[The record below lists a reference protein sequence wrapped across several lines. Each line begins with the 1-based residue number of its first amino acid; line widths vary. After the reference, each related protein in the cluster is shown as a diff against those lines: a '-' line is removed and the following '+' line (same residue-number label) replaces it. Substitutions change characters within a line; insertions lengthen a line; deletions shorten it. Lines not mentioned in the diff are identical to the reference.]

1 MIGLIAHNALLVSL
15 AAVAFGAVLTPVAIR
30 NNRRDWLELVYG
42 AVYANFLLVSVAAV
56 SMIVALVTHDFS
68 VSYVAQV
75 GSRSTPLLFTVIS
88 LWGALEGS
96 ILFWA
101 WVLGL
106 YSAAVVVLHR
116 RRPGNLVPYAVMTLL
131 AVAAFFAILLVG
143 PANPFLPMSPVPA
156 DGPGPNT
163 LLQNHYLM
171 AVHPP
176 LLYLG
181 YVGMSVPFAFALGA
195 IFSNE
200 AASND
205 WSILSRRWMLTSW
218 GFLSA
223 AIIAGMW
230 WSYEVLG
237 WGGYWAW
244 DPVENASFL
253 PWLTATAYLHSVM
266 VQERRNMLRLWTLNL
281 CVATFVLT
289 ILGTFLT
296 RSGILSSVHAFTT
309 GAIGYYFLAFIAIVL
324 VTTLMLVA
332 GNSERI
338 QTKGKLGGAAS
349 RETVFLLNNLF
360 LTAVMLTVLVGTL
373 YPLVAEALRGVK
385 VSVGVPFF
393 NRMALPAMVSLLF
406 LMGVGPALPWGSTT
420 WAEARRRL
428 YPPGIAAVIM
438 GAIAVIA
445 GARSIYAILAFAFVG
460 YAAMGNLREF
470 WTGMRARHRAHGESW
485 PTALLRLIAGNR
497 RRYGGYVAHIGVL
510 LIAVGIT
517 ASSTFRSEREATLT
531 PGQTLTVAGHT
542 VRLKNLWGREEPQR
556 SVIGATMEVL
566 GRNGAVVGT
575 MDPRMNYYRVSD
587 QPVPTPDVRSSIRG
601 DLYINLM
608 AFESSGANAT
618 VKVIVEPF
626 VPWIWFGGLVI
637 VIGAIIGLGYGGRTA
652 TVPVPATNPAPS
664 YGRSATTQALA
675 TNPAPSIASA
685 DP

>member
-1 MIGLIAHNALLVSL
+1 L
-15 AAVAFGAVLTPVAIR
+15 AAVLLGVFITPVSIR
-30 NNRRDWLELVYG
+30 TGRREWLQLTYG
-42 AVYANFLLVSVAAV
+42 AVYTNFLLVSIATV
-56 SMIVALVTHDFS
+56 SMIIALVTHDFS
-68 VSYVAQV
+68 VSYVAAV

-101 WVLGL
+101 WVLAL
-106 YSAAVVVLHR
+106 YATAVVWFHHK
-116 RRPGNLVPYAVMTLL
+116 RPGNLVPYAAMTLL
-131 AVAAFFAILLVG
+131 AVAAFFAVLLVG

-163 LLQNHYLM
+163 LLQNHILM

-181 YVGMSVPFAFALGA
+181 YVGMSVPFAFAMGA

-205 WSILSRRWMLTSW
+205 WSVLSRRWMLASW
-218 GFLSA
+218 AFLSA

-309 GAIGYYFLAFIAIVL
+309 GAIGYYFLGFIAIVL
-324 VTTLMLVA
+324 MTTLILVA

-338 QTKGKLGGAAS
+338 HTKGKLGGAAS

-373 YPLVAEALRGVK
+373 YPLIAEAIRGVK
-385 VSVGVPFF
+385 VSVGEPFF
-393 NRMALPAMVSLLF
+393 NRMAVPAMVALIF
-406 LMGVGPALPWGSTT
+406 LMGVGPSLPWGSTT
-420 WAEARRRL
+420 WADARKRL
-428 YPPGIAAVIM
+428 FPPVISAVIM
-438 GAIAVIA
+438 GAIAIFA
-445 GARSIYAILAFAFVG
+445 GARGIYAILAFAFVG
-460 YAAMGNLREF
+460 YAAMGNLREY
-470 WTGMRARHRAHGESW
+470 WIGMRARHRAHGEGW
-485 PTALLRLIAGNR
+485 VTALLRLIRGNR
-497 RRYGGYVAHIGVL
+497 RRYGGYLAHIGALFVAL
-510 LIAVGIT
+510 GIT
-517 ASSTFRSEREATLT
+517 ASSAFRTEREATLL
-531 PGQTLTVAGHT
+531 PGQTLTVAGNT
-542 VRLKNLWGREEPQR
+542 VRLKNVWGREEPQR
-556 SVIGATMEVL
+556 SVIGTTLDVL
-566 GRNGAVVGT
+566 GKDNAVIGT
-575 MDPRMNYYRVSD
+575 VEPRMNYYHVSD
-587 QPVPTPDVRSSIRG
+587 QPVPTPDVRSSLRG
-601 DLYINLM
+601 DLYVNLM
-608 AFESSGANAT
+608 AFETSGANAT
-618 VKVIVEPF
+618 VKVIVEPL
-626 VPWIWFGGLVI
+626 VPWIWFGGFVI
-637 VIGAIIGLGYGGRTA
+637 VVGAIIGMFHGQGR
-652 TVPVPATNPAPS
+652 VPKAP
-664 YGRSATTQALA
+664 ALA
-675 TNPAPSIASA
+675 ANAATRDPGA

>member
-1 MIGLIAHNALLVSL
+1 
-15 AAVAFGAVLTPVAIR
+15 
-30 NNRRDWLELVYG
+30 
-42 AVYANFLLVSVAAV
+42 
-56 SMIVALVTHDFS
+56 MIVALVIHDFS
-68 VSYVAQV
+68 VSYVAAV

-101 WVLGL
+101 WVLAL
-106 YSAAVVVLHR
+106 YAAAVVWFHR
-116 RRPGNLVPYAVMTLL
+116 NRPGNLVPYASMTML
-131 AVAAFFAILLVG
+131 AVAAFFAILLAG
-143 PANPFLPMSPVPA
+143 PADPFVPVWPVPA

-163 LLQNHYLM
+163 LLQNHVLM

-181 YVGMSVPFAFALGA
+181 YVGMTVPFAFAIGA
-195 IFSNE
+195 ILSNE

-205 WSILSRRWMLTSW
+205 WAILSRRWMLASW
-218 GFLSA
+218 AFLSA

-309 GAIGYYFLAFIAIVL
+309 GTIGYYFLAFIAVVL
-324 VTTLMLVA
+324 VATLVLVA
-332 GNSERI
+332 GNAERI
-338 QTKGKLGGAAS
+338 RTTGTLGGVAS

-373 YPLVAEALRGVK
+373 YPLVAEAIRGVK
-385 VSVGVPFF
+385 VSVGEPFF
-393 NRMALPAMVSLLF
+393 NRMAVPAMVALIF

-420 WAEARRRL
+420 VAEARRRMI
-428 YPPGIAAVIM
+428 PPSIGALVL
-438 GAIAVIA
+438 GAIGVLA
-445 GARSIYAILAFAFVG
+445 GARGMYAVLAFAFVG
-460 YAAMGNLREF
+460 YAAVGNLREY
-470 WTGMRARHRAHGESW
+470 WIGVRARHRAHGENW
-485 PTALLRLIAGNR
+485 GTALVRLILGNR

-510 LIAVGIT
+510 LVALGVT
-517 ASSTFRSEREATLT
+517 ASSTFRSEREATLL
-531 PGQTLTVAGHT
+531 PGELLTVAGHT
-542 VRLKNLWGREEPQR
+542 VRLQSVWGREEPQR
-556 SVIGATMEVL
+556 SVIGATMDVL
-566 GRNGAVVGT
+566 GTDGVVIGT
-575 MDPRMNYYRVSD
+575 VEPRMNYYHVSD

-601 DLYINLM
+601 DLYVNLS
-608 AFESSGANAT
+608 AFEPNGANAT
-618 VKVIVEPF
+618 VKVIVEPL
-626 VPWIWFGGLVI
+626 VPWIWFGGFVI
-637 VIGAIIGLGYGGRTA
+637 VLGAVIGMFHRGRRTTIPPA
-652 TVPVPATNPAPS
+652 PMASAPLPEPRVMETVP
-664 YGRSATTQALA
+664 
-675 TNPAPSIASA
+675 
-685 DP
+685 

>member
-1 MIGLIAHNALLVSL
+1 MIGLIAHNALLVSV
-15 AAVAFGAVLTPVAIR
+15 AVVALGVFITPVAIR
-30 NNRRDWLELVYG
+30 TGRREWLQLTYG
-42 AVYANFLLVSVAAV
+42 AVYTNFLLVSVATV
-56 SMIVALVTHDFS
+56 LMVVALVTHDFS
-68 VSYVAQV
+68 VSYVAAV

-101 WVLGL
+101 WVLAL
-106 YSAAVVVLHR
+106 YATAVVWFHHR
-116 RRPGNLVPYAVMTLL
+116 RAGNLVPYAAMTLL

-163 LLQNHYLM
+163 LLQNHILM

-181 YVGMSVPFAFALGA
+181 YVGMSVPFAFAMGA

-200 AASND
+200 ATSND
-205 WSILSRRWMLTSW
+205 WSVLSRRWMLASW

-324 VTTLMLVA
+324 LTTLVLVA
-332 GNSERI
+332 GNSEHI
-338 QTKGKLGGAAS
+338 HTKGKLGGAAS

-373 YPLVAEALRGVK
+373 YPLIAEAMRGVK
-385 VSVGVPFF
+385 VSVGEPFF
-393 NRMALPAMVSLLF
+393 NRMAVPAMVALIF

-420 WAEARRRL
+420 WADARKRL
-428 YPPGIAAVIM
+428 YPPTISALIL
-438 GAIAVIA
+438 GAIAVFA
-445 GARSIYAILAFAFVG
+445 GARGIYAILAFAFVG
-460 YAAMGNLREF
+460 YAAMGNLREY
-470 WTGMRARHRAHGESW
+470 WIGMRARHRAHGEGW
-485 PTALLRLIAGNR
+485 ATALVRLIRGNR
-497 RRYGGYVAHIGVL
+497 RRYGGYLAHIGALFVAL
-510 LIAVGIT
+510 GIT
-517 ASSTFRSEREATLT
+517 ASSTFRTEREATLL
-531 PGQTLTVAGHT
+531 PGETLTVAGNT
-542 VRLKNLWGREEPQR
+542 VRLKNVWGREEPQR
-556 SVIGATMEVL
+556 SVIGTTLDVL
-566 GRNGAVVGT
+566 GKNNAVIGT
-575 MDPRMNYYRVSD
+575 VEPRMNFYRVSD
-587 QPVPTPDVRSSIRG
+587 QPVPTPDVRSSLRG
-601 DLYINLM
+601 DLYVNLM

-618 VKVIVEPF
+618 VKVIVEPL
-626 VPWIWFGGLVI
+626 VPWIWLGGLII
-637 VIGAIIGLGYGGRTA
+637 VVGAIIGLFHGQSRLA
-652 TVPVPATNPAPS
+652 TAPS
-664 YGRSATTQALA
+664 LAANTEPGEPSAAGT
-675 TNPAPSIASA
+675 

>member
-1 MIGLIAHNALLVSL
+1 MIGFLAHNALLVSV
-15 AAVAFGAVLTPVAIR
+15 AVVALGVLITPAAIR
-30 NNRRDWLELVYG
+30 TGRRDWLQLTYG
-42 AVYANFLLVSVAAV
+42 AVYANFLLVSIATM
-56 SMIVALVTHDFS
+56 SMVVALVTHDFS
-68 VSYVAQV
+68 VSYVAAV

-101 WVLGL
+101 WVLAL
-106 YSAAVVVLHR
+106 YATAVVWFHHK
-116 RRPGNLVPYAVMTLL
+116 RPGNLVPYAAMTLL

-143 PANPFLPMSPVPA
+143 PADPFLPMSPVPA

-163 LLQNHYLM
+163 LLQNHILM

-181 YVGMSVPFAFALGA
+181 YVGMSVPFAFAMGA

-200 AASND
+200 ATSND
-205 WSILSRRWMLTSW
+205 WSVLSRRWMLASW

-324 VTTLMLVA
+324 LTTLVLVA
-332 GNSERI
+332 GNSDRI
-338 QTKGKLGGAAS
+338 HTKGKLGGAAS

-385 VSVGVPFF
+385 VSVGEPFF
-393 NRMALPAMVSLLF
+393 NRMAVPAMVALIF

-420 WAEARRRL
+420 WADARKRL
-428 YPPGIAAVIM
+428 YPPLISALILGS
-438 GAIAVIA
+438 IAVIA
-445 GARSIYAILAFAFVG
+445 GARGIYAILAFAFVG
-460 YAAMGNLREF
+460 YAAMGNLREY
-470 WTGMRARHRAHGESW
+470 WIGMRARHRAHGEGW
-485 PTALLRLIAGNR
+485 VTALLRLVKGNR
-497 RRYGGYVAHIGVL
+497 RRYGGYLAHIGALFVAL
-510 LIAVGIT
+510 GIT
-517 ASSTFRSEREATLT
+517 ASSTFRTEREATLL
-531 PGQTLTVAGHT
+531 PGETLTVAGHT
-542 VRLKNLWGREEPQR
+542 VRLKNVWGREEPQR
-556 SVIGATMEVL
+556 SVIGTTLDVL
-566 GRNGAVVGT
+566 GKNNAVIGT
-575 MDPRMNYYRVSD
+575 IEPRMNYYHVSD
-587 QPVPTPDVRSSIRG
+587 QPVPTPDVRSSVRG
-601 DLYINLM
+601 DLYVNLM
-608 AFESSGANAT
+608 AFETSGANAT
-618 VKVIVEPF
+618 VKVIVEPL
-626 VPWIWFGGLVI
+626 VPWIWLGGLII
-637 VIGAIIGLGYGGRTA
+637 VIGAVIGLFHGQGRLA
-652 TVPVPATNPAPS
+652 SVSANAASKEPS
-664 YGRSATTQALA
+664 AAGTDL
-675 TNPAPSIASA
+675 
-685 DP
+685 

>member
-1 MIGLIAHNALLVSL
+1 VIGLVAHNALLVS
-15 AAVAFGAVLTPVAIR
+15 VAVLALGVIMTPIALR
-30 NNRRDWLELVYG
+30 SGRREWLQLSYG
-42 AVYANFLLVSVAAV
+42 AVHANFLLVTIATLA
-56 SMIVALVTHDFS
+56 MIVALVTHDFS
-68 VSYVAQV
+68 VSYVAAV
-75 GSRSTPLLFTVIS
+75 GSRTTPLLFTIIS

-101 WVLGL
+101 WVLAL
-106 YSAAVVVLHR
+106 YMSAVVWFHH
-116 RRPGNLVPYAVMTLL
+116 RRPGNLIPYAAMTML

-143 PANPFLPMSPVPA
+143 PANPFKPVFPVPL

-163 LLQNHYLM
+163 LLQNHILM

-181 YVGMSVPFAFALGA
+181 YVGMTVPFGFAIGA
-195 IFSNE
+195 ILAGE
-200 AASND
+200 ASSND
-205 WSILSRRWMLTSW
+205 WARLSRRWMLASW

-266 VQERRNMLRLWTLNL
+266 VQERRDMLRLWTLNL

-296 RSGILSSVHAFTT
+296 RSGIISSVHAFTT

-324 VTTLMLVA
+324 VSTLIMVA
-332 GNSERI
+332 GNSDRI
-338 QTKGKLGGAAS
+338 RTRGRLGGAAS

-373 YPLVAEALRGVK
+373 YPLIAEAIRGVK
-385 VSVGVPFF
+385 VSVGEPFF
-393 NRMALPAMVSLLF
+393 NRMAVPAMVALIF

-420 WAEARRRL
+420 WEEARKRL
-428 YPPGIAAVIM
+428 MTPLIGAAIM
-438 GAIAVIA
+438 TAIALA
-445 GARSIYAILAFAFVG
+445 LGARSVYAILAFAFVG
-460 YAAMGNLREF
+460 YAAIGNVREY
-470 WTGMRARHRAHGESW
+470 WIGMRARNRAHGENLG
-485 PTALLRLIAGNR
+485 TAFVRLMGGNR

-510 LIAVGIT
+510 FVALGVT
-517 ASSTFRSEREATLT
+517 ASATFRTEREATLL
-531 PGQTLTVAGHT
+531 PGQSLTVAGHT
-542 VRLKNLWGREEPQR
+542 VRLKGLWGREEPQR
-556 SVIGATMEVL
+556 TVIGATLDVLDKKGAVL
-566 GRNGAVVGT
+566 GEIE
-575 MDPRMNYYRVSD
+575 PKMNYYRVSD

-608 AFESSGANAT
+608 AFEQSGKNAT
-618 VKVIVEPF
+618 VKVIVEPL
-626 VPWIWFGGLVI
+626 VPWIWFGGGVI
-637 VIGAIIGLGYGGRTA
+637 VLGAMIGMFHRGRRDA
-652 TVPVPATNPAPS
+652 VVPSPVPEEPVVETLPPP
-664 YGRSATTQALA
+664 QPALA
-675 TNPAPSIASA
+675 STEA
-685 DP
+685 